1 MVSDVFCGKV
11 VDFVVFV
18 RDVENRIFH
27 VQFFQLALFGKGDVY
42 GKFVIGLFEA
52 GKKNQQA
59 DKQGGDGRQQKF
71 GQADYPGMLGHFRLF
86 AAGTEAVA
94 AEIRIELAMVK
105 QIRLLPR
112 AGSRADE

>member
-1 MVSDVFCGKV
+1 MSREV

-27 VQFFQLALFGKGDVY
+27 VQFFQLALFRKSDVY

-59 DKQGGDGRQQKF
+59 DKQGGDGGNAPEQ
-71 GQADYPGMLGHFRLF
+71 GHF
-86 AAGTEAVA
+86 G
-94 AEIRIELAMVK
+94 
-105 QIRLLPR
+105 
-112 AGSRADE
+112 ADKSADVEFPV

>member
-1 MVSDVFCGKV
+1 MLIQEPSSEGRTPSGSMSLTSFDPGSVSST
-11 VDFVVFV
+11 
-18 RDVENRIFH
+18 
-27 VQFFQLALFGKGDVY
+27 FFAVKLLT
-42 GKFVIGLFEA
+42 LL
-52 GKKNQQA
+52 NQQA

-71 GQADYPGMLGHFRLF
+71 GQADYPGMPGHFRLF